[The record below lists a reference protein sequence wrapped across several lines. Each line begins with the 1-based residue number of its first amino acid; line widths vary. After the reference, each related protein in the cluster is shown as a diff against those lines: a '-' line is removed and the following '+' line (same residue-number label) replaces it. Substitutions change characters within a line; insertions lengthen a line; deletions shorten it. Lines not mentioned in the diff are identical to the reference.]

1 MGHLY
6 QRGTTWWI
14 QFYQDGQRVRMT
26 SESTDEAVARRMLK
40 EHEARVTLK
49 EPVVAQ
55 AARVTYDD
63 LRTDLVAHYQATGSR
78 DLAEAGC
85 RLKHLDRAFRGV
97 RASRITGAVITKYIV
112 QRQQEEIV
120 SPKKKSRRHPAN
132 GTIVREVSVL
142 LKMLRLGVEHNKV
155 SRLPIVH
162 KPEEAPARQGF
173 LEPAQFEAIRAHLPA
188 DVAAICSLLYD
199 GAHRLREIT
208 HLQRA
213 QVDLVAGCIRLRQ
226 PKTKTLV
233 AVYLTPET
241 LDLLAAHLDRVKD
254 LERSLGR
261 VLPMAFP
268 IMPGFG
274 VSRRLVGRQRDN
286 FEKAWRRACTAAG
299 FPKTLVNDC
308 RRSGIRNLVRA
319 GVPERVVMSISGH
332 RSRSTFDRY
341 NITSE
346 TDLQAAAATLDAA
359 RKAAAATNPPNS
371 ATVTAITKQQ
381 NARAAR
387 S

>member
-6 QRGTTWWI
+6 QRGPVWWI

-26 SESTDEAVARRMLK
+26 SESEDKDVARKMLK

-55 AARVTYDD
+55 AARVTFDD

-78 DLAEAGC
+78 DLKEAGW
-85 RLKHLDRAFRGV
+85 RLKHLDRVFRGA
-97 RASRITGAVITKYIV
+97 RASQITGAVITKYIV

-132 GTIVREVSVL
+132 GTIVREVAIL

-162 KPEEAPARQGF
+162 KPEEAAARQGF
-173 LEPAQFEAIRAHLPA
+173 LEPAQFEAIRAQLPA
-188 DVAAICSLLYD
+188 DVAVIVTLLYD
-199 GAHRLREIT
+199 NASRLREVT
-208 HLQRA
+208 HLQRT
-213 QVDLVAGCIRLRQ
+213 QVDLDAGCIRLRQ

-233 AVYLTPET
+233 AVYLRPET
-241 LDLLAAHLDRVKD
+241 LAMLRAHVERIHELERETDRVIPH
-254 LERSLGR
+254 L
-261 VLPMAFP
+261 FP
-268 IMPGFG
+268 IFPGPG
-274 VSRRLVGRQRDN
+274 IPHRLVGTQRDN
-286 FEKAWRRACTAAG
+286 FARVWARARTSAG
-299 FPKTLVNDC
+299 FPAALVHDL
-308 RRSGIRNLVRA
+308 RRSGVRNLVRA

-346 TDLQAAAATLDAA
+346 DDLQAAAQLDAA
-359 RKAAAATNPPNS
+359 RKKAAATKPAIS
-371 ATVTAITKQQ
+371 ATVTAITKPQK
-381 NARAAR
+381 ARAAR